1 LAIFA
6 SEFVVGVAEVLEAR
20 RLRRALAEVAGSRD
34 AQGY

>member
-6 SEFVVGVAEVLEAR
+6 TEFFVGVAEVLEAG
-20 RLRRALAEVAGSRD
+20 RLRRALVAEAGSRD